1 MKSYIYILLS
11 VLFLTACQNTKHTHD
26 DHDEATHQEENHQE
40 VDTHHQDEEHDH
52 DENEISVSVAQFKAN
67 KMQLGNLQTYTF
79 SDYLTTTGIV
89 NVPPKNKATISPFY
103 GGYVKTIN
111 LINGDYVKRGQLL
124 FTLENPDFIQLQQD
138 FLQAKEQL
146 TYLKLDYER
155 QKQLADEQ
163 IASQK
168 KYLKAK
174 SDYYVTKSQY
184 QSLKKKLQMLHINTS
199 KLSDENIR
207 SMINIYAPISGYIS
221 DISIEKGAFLSPER
235 AALKIVNTSH
245 KHIELKVF
253 EKDLHKIK
261 KGQKVIFNL
270 QNDIAK
276 KFTGKIH
283 LIEKK
288 VDAQKRFIN
297 VHVHIDD
304 EKNIKNMLPMM
315 YVDAKIVVQTH
326 QAKGLPE
333 TAVIDKDDEHFVLLQ
348 TETEEDHLIFEA
360 KEVHIGDR
368 SNGQIEIISATDFTE
383 EDKLLLKGGFF
394 LIGVGG
400 GHQHDH

>member
-1 MKSYIYILLS
+1 MKSYICIILS
-11 VLFLTACQNTKHTHD
+11 VVFLTACQNTKKPN
-26 DHDEATHQEENHQE
+26 DEHEVALHQEDTHQEG
-40 VDTHHQDEEHDH
+40 EEHHHNED
-52 DENEISVSVAQFKAN
+52 EISVSDTQFKAN

-103 GGYVKTIN
+103 GGYVKSIN
-111 LINGDYVKRGQLL
+111 LINGDYVKKGQVL
-124 FTLENPDFIQLQQD
+124 FALENPDFIQLQQD

-174 SDYYVTKSQY
+174 SDYYVTKSRY

-199 KLSDENIR
+199 SLSDNDIR
-207 SMINIYAPISGYIS
+207 SIINIYAPISGFVS

-235 AALKIVNTSH
+235 VAMKIVNTSH

-253 EKDLHKIK
+253 EKDLHKID
-261 KGQKVIFNL
+261 KGQKVVFNL
-270 QNDIAK
+270 QNDIEK

-304 EKNIKNMLPMM
+304 ENSILNMLPMM
-315 YVDAKIVVQTH
+315 YVDAKIVMHTH

-333 TAVIDKDDEHFVLLQ
+333 TAVIDKEDEHFVLLQ
-348 TETEEDHLIFEA
+348 TETEEGHLIFEA
-360 KEVHIGDR
+360 KEVHIGEHNN
-368 SNGQIEIISATDFTE
+368 NGQIEILNAADFKE
-383 EDKLLLKGGFF
+383 GDKILLKGGFF
-394 LIGVGG
+394 LIGAGG